1 MGIPFSIRKRFLI
14 TNKEVT
20 LKAIIFI
27 LLSFVTVNLVAQNNS
42 LKIGWVDSQIILQQ
56 YPPAIKAQSDLD
68 ALTQKWS
75 KKIDSMTKELQQSY
89 QTAQKQLANMTP
101 DKQKEVQQNLV
112 MKEQQIQDF
121 RQKKFAQPNG
131 EFFAKQTELMQPI
144 KDKIMKAIE
153 VIRKREGMNYVF
165 DKAGGVVV
173 LYADPE
179 FDLTN
184 AVLDKL
190 KRGK

>member
-1 MGIPFSIRKRFLI
+1 MGISFSIRKRFLI

-75 KKIDSMTKELQQSY
+75 KKIDSMTKELQQAY

-144 KDKIMKAIE
+144 KDKIMKAID
-153 VIRKREGMNYVF
+153 VVRKKEGMNYIF

>member
-20 LKAIIFI
+20 LKTIIFI

-153 VIRKREGMNYVF
+153 VVRKKEGMNFVF

>member
-1 MGIPFSIRKRFLI
+1 M
-14 TNKEVT
+14 
-20 LKAIIFI
+20 KAIIFI

-75 KKIDSMTKELQQSY
+75 KKIDSMTKELQQAY

-144 KDKIMKAIE
+144 KDKIMKAID
-153 VIRKREGMNYVF
+153 VVRKKEGMNYIF

>member
-20 LKAIIFI
+20 LKTIVFI

-75 KKIDSMTKELQQSY
+75 KKIDSMTKELQQAY

-101 DKQKEVQQNLV
+101 DKQKEVQQDLV
-112 MKEQQIQDF
+112 MKEQKIQEF
-121 RQKKFAQPNG
+121 RQKKFGQPNG

-153 VIRKREGMNYVF
+153 VVRKHEGMNYIF